1 LVVAEL
7 NDLTVSLRW
16 VYAWCGNSTQRGG
29 RYRCGEGS
37 WVLLLPVLVLV
48 LVLVPFTVAVAVA
61 VAAAAA
67 AVAIPVCDGPD
78 RADVSGIGRYAMVWW
93 CHMPYLPGPTSLGVV
108 GCPRLVGGRF
118 GVFFVLF

>member
-1 LVVAEL
+1 
-7 NDLTVSLRW
+7 
-16 VYAWCGNSTQRGG
+16 
-29 RYRCGEGS
+29 
-37 WVLLLPVLVLV
+37 VLLLPVPVLVLV
-48 LVLVPFTVAVAVA
+48 LVLVPFTVAVAA
-61 VAAAAA
+61 AAAAAAAA

-78 RADVSGIGRYAMVWW
+78 RADVSGIGRYAMLWW